1 MVLKKLELKI
11 DRLLIRVYK
20 HVGFKPLE
28 KYLVKKTKKYSKDII
43 KFAREIL
50 VISNNEEEKMKV
62 IEYLKELQSV
72 ISN

>member
-1 MVLKKLELKI
+1 MFLKKLELKI

-20 HVGFKPLE
+20 HVDFKLLE
-28 KYLVKKTKKYSKDII
+28 KYLVKKTKKYSKEII

-50 VISNNEEEKMKV
+50 STSKNEEEKMKV